1 MKLWAVSRWSAPS
14 TPAALLIGQAARFG
28 VGGKWL
34 MHEVVAQVAAEAA
47 SWTGYASESA
57 GQFVFVLDRRALS

>member
-1 MKLWAVSRWSAPS
+1 M
-14 TPAALLIGQAARFG
+14 
-28 VGGKWL
+28 GGKWL
-34 MHEVVAQVAAEAA
+34 MHEVLVQEAA

>member
-1 MKLWAVSRWSAPS
+1 M
-14 TPAALLIGQAARFG
+14 
-28 VGGKWL
+28 GGKWL